1 MPVGTVKFFNGVKG
15 FGFITPD
22 GGGKD
27 DFVHV
32 AAVAKAGWATLNQR
46 QRIEYDLVPDDR
58 GKDSA
63 VNLRRVGR

>member
-1 MPVGTVKFFNGVKG
+1 VKFFNGVKG

-22 GGGKD
+22 RGGKD

-32 AAVAKAGWATLNQR
+32 AAVEKAGMNTLKQR
-46 QRIEYDLVPDDR
+46 QRIEYDLAADAN

-63 VNLRRVGR
+63 VNLRRV